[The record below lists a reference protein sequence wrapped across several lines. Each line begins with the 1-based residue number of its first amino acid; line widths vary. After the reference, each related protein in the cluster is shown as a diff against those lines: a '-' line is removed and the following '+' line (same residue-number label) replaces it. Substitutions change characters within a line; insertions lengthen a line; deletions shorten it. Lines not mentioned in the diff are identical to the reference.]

1 MYIGAMHR
9 RLILTALACWPLA
22 RALAQ
27 EDAPRPRHEIP
38 AARLHDALAVRFPV
52 RLGVPGLL
60 ALQVSAPRLHLLP
73 ARNKLGAGLVAE
85 LAGAPPAEAGEL
97 DVVFALRYEAS
108 DRTLRAHDMEVLD
121 LRWQRLPPET
131 AQALRALLPRMARDA
146 VGEFVLHR
154 FTQGELALADTM
166 GFEPERITV
175 LDDRLRVEFSPKQR
189 R

>member
-9 RLILTALACWPLA
+9 RLMLTALACWPLA
-22 RALAQ
+22 GTMAQ
-27 EDAPRPRHEIP
+27 EDGPRPRHKIP
-38 AARLHDALAVRFPV
+38 AARLHEALAARFPV

-60 ALQVSAPRLHLLP
+60 ELQVSAPRLHLLP

-85 LAGAPPAEAGEL
+85 LAGGRAAEAGEL
-97 DVVFALRYEAS
+97 DVVFALRYEPS
-108 DRTLRAHDMEVLD
+108 DRTLRAHGMEVLD
-121 LRWQRLPPET
+121 LRWPRLPAET
-131 AQALRALLPRMARDA
+131 AQALRSLLPRMARDA

-154 FTQGELALADTM
+154 FTQGELGLPDTM

-175 LDDRLRVEFSPKQR
+175 LNDGVRIEFSPKQR